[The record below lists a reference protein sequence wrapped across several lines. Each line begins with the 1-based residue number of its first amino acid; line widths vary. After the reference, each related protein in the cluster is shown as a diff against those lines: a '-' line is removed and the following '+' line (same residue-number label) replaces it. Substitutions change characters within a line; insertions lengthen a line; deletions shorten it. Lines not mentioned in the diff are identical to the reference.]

1 MSSFLFFFLLIKR
14 AAIIK
19 NIGTNIAAIYVYDSG
34 FNSFCDILI
43 NLEVIDDVIEEV
55 KDVVIVEVGVEVVG
69 VEVVGVEVIV
79 EVGVEVVGV
88 EIIVE
93 LVVNMGIKEGIV

>member
-1 MSSFLFFFLLIKR
+1 
-14 AAIIK
+14 AIIK

-69 VEVVGVEVIV
+69 VEVIVEVGVDVIV